1 MEFRQLR
8 YFVQIAQ
15 DKNYTTAS
23 KKLFISQPTLSWT
36 IKQLEDELGIKLFI
50 PDGKKLLLTN
60 DGEELLEHAK
70 CLLTERQKVMELFQ
84 KRKEILTGHIHLGLP
99 LLFATGFFIQT
110 VMNFMEQHTKVKI
123 TMDNS
128 NSMVIQE
135 MVESGKIDVGI
146 VTYVFP
152 SPNLNAI
159 DLPNIN
165 YSVSLV
171 VNNRHRFASRPT
183 VSFGDLKGESFIL
196 LGEGNTDYM
205 ISAFA
210 IQSCKKA
217 GFTPNV
223 LFRSREVD
231 IICNA
236 VANSNNISIL
246 PTPFF
251 EPEKYPILSAI
262 PFNFPETKMP
272 TAIITRKNANSSLL
286 VQTFIQYIADAF
298 LKAGRIKM

>member
-36 IKQLEDELGIKLFI
+36 IKQLEDELGIKLFS
-50 PDGKKLLLTN
+50 PDGKKLLLTD
-60 DGEELLEHAK
+60 DGEELLEHAI
-70 CLLTERQKVMELFQ
+70 CLLAERQKVVELFQ

-110 VMNFMEQHTKVKI
+110 VMNFMEHHEKVKI

-135 MVESGKIDVGI
+135 RVEAGKIDVGI

-152 SPNLNAI
+152 LPTLTAI
-159 DLPNIN
+159 DLTNIN
-165 YSVSLV
+165 YSVSLI
-171 VNNRHRFASRPT
+171 VNNGHRFANKPT
-183 VSFGDLKGESFIL
+183 VSFGDLKGESLIL
-196 LGEGNTDYM
+196 LGEGTTDYM

-236 VANSNNISIL
+236 VANSHNISIL

-251 EPEKYPILSAI
+251 DPEKYPTLSAI

-272 TAIITRKNANSSLL
+272 TAIITKKDTSKTLL
-286 VQTFIQYIADAF
+286 VQTFTQHILEALQ
-298 LKAGRIKM
+298 KAGRVKM

>member
-36 IKQLEDELGIKLFI
+36 IKQLEDELGVKLFS
-50 PDGKKLLLTN
+50 PDGKKLLLTD

-70 CLLTERQKVMELFQ
+70 FLLTERQKVVELFQ

-135 MVESGKIDVGI
+135 MVGSGKIDVGI
-146 VTYVFP
+146 ITYVSP
-152 SPNLNAI
+152 SPNLDATA
-159 DLPNIN
+159 LPNIN
-165 YSVSLV
+165 YSISLV
-171 VNNRHRFASRPT
+171 VNDKHRFATRSA
-183 VSFGDLKGESFIL
+183 VSFSDLKGESFIL

-236 VANSNNISIL
+236 VANSHNISIL

-251 EPEKYPILSAI
+251 EPEKYPSLSAI
-262 PFNFPETKMP
+262 PFNCPETKMP
-272 TAIITRKNANSSLL
+272 TAIITKKDAPKTLL
-286 VQTFIQYIADAF
+286 VQTFTQYILEA
-298 LKAGRIKM
+298 LEKAGRVKM